1 MFVLFQNEKKKKVL
15 VEEVFG
21 NIHLQMSATTLLTD
35 AFTNVRMYCHYMG
48 WSIFYVLIQQV
59 KY

>member
-1 MFVLFQNEKKKKVL
+1 MFVLYQNEKKKKVL

-35 AFTNVRMYCHYMG
+35 AFTNVRMSCHDMG
-48 WSIFYVLIQQV
+48 PSIFYVLIQ
-59 KY
+59 